1 MCAFPEAGGLHQ
13 TFQINDMLILK
24 ELDVSTWNA
33 DNLALML
40 W

>member
-1 MCAFPEAGGLHQ
+1 MCAFPEPGGFYQ
-13 TFQINDMLILK
+13 TFPINDMLIVK

-33 DNLALML
+33 DSLALML